1 MSIIGIQI
9 IINNLGLP
17 SIEETLLKFRW
28 SWHRDGKI
36 QKKTNYHV
44 LSPFYD

>member
-9 IINNLGLP
+9 IVNNLGP
-17 SIEETLLKFRW
+17 PGIGETLLKFRW

-36 QKKTNYHV
+36 QKNK
-44 LSPFYD
+44 LQCSSSFL